1 MMCKYF
7 KKEDDIL
14 NKKICV
20 LTGAS
25 GHVGYAML
33 KELVAN
39 GENVRILIRKDN
51 PIFDNIECEK
61 VYGDVTDLAS
71 LEKAFYGADIV
82 YHFAGV
88 IDVNTGNEDIIY
100 KVNVDGTKNVVYAC
114 KKCGVRRLAFTSS
127 VDAIPPLL
135 NNEVMSEINKFSPE
149 LVEGTY
155 AKTKAIAT
163 QYVLDNASE
172 NFEVVIGHPAAC
184 IGPYDFKVSNVG
196 EMVRMFMLGSFPVTM
211 DFGAYNFVDVRDI
224 ANGMYLAAQKAKSG
238 ECFIFSGEVLK
249 IDDFISIL
257 SIKCASRKPS
267 FVLKKWMASS
277 VAPIAEV
284 YYKVTKKTPIFTRY
298 SIRKLVSNCNF
309 SYEKAKKELGY
320 NPISAKESLNDMVDW
335 IKDNDTKTQS
345 VKKNIK
351 NNKANINFS

>member
-1 MMCKYF
+1 MCKYF

-14 NKKICV
+14 NKKTSV

-39 GENVRILIRKDN
+39 GENVRVLIRKDN

-71 LEKAFYGADIV
+71 LEKAFEGADIV
-82 YHFAGV
+82 YHFAGI
-88 IDVNTGNEDIIY
+88 IDVNTGNEETLY
-100 KVNVDGTKNVVYAC
+100 KVNVDGTKNVVCAC
-114 KKCGVRRLAFTSS
+114 KKCGVRRLAFASS
-127 VDAIPPLL
+127 VDAIRTLPSHEL
-135 NNEVMSEINKFSPE
+135 MTEINNFSPE

-163 QYVLDNASE
+163 QYVLDSARKD
-172 NFEVVIGHPAAC
+172 FEVIIGHPAAC
-184 IGPYDFKVSNVG
+184 IGPYDFKVSSVG

-211 DFGAYNFVDVRDI
+211 NFGAYNFVDVRDV
-224 ANGMYLAAQKAKSG
+224 AKGMYLAAQKAKSG
-238 ECFIFSGEVLK
+238 ECFILSGEVLK

-257 SIKCASRKPS
+257 SIKCASKKPTL
-267 FVLKKWMASS
+267 VLKKWMASL
-277 VAPIAEV
+277 VAPVAEV
-284 YYKVTKKTPIFTRY
+284 YYKVTKKTPIFTKY

-309 SYEKAKKELGY
+309 SYEKAQKELGY
-320 NPISAKESLNDMVDW
+320 NPISAKESLNDMIDW
-335 IKDNDTKTQS
+335 IRDNDEKIKS
-345 VKKNIK
+345 VLKNIK
-351 NNKANINFS
+351 SNKSI